1 MDISGNDLYSSI
13 KLILEYEINY
23 VKKNTPYVLL

>member
-13 KLILEYEINY
+13 KLILEYEINH
-23 VKKNTPYVLL
+23 VKKNTSYVLL